1 MIPEI
6 PTSISKHFES
16 MLHRMGNQLPML
28 WRENKTNFLL
38 SYSGGKDSSILVL
51 FLHYIKQKYN
61 IETPRLFYL
70 SHGIREITKQ
80 ESEMESYVKSFG
92 FPLHFVKKKSQNFLS
107 N

>member
-6 PTSISKHFES
+6 PNSISKHFES
-16 MLHRMGNQLPML
+16 MLHRMGNQLPLL
-28 WRENKTNFLL
+28 WRDNKTKFLL

-51 FLHYIKQKYN
+51 FLFYLKQKYN
-61 IETPRLFYL
+61 IETPSLFYL
-70 SHGIREITKQ
+70 SHGIREITKE
-80 ESEMESYVKSFG
+80 ESNMETYIKNFG